1 MSPSGNR
8 IRQCGAKPYGIPHPY
23 VSRPICTQGL
33 NSLYACGMAKLSA
46 GILMFRAEGPALQML
61 LVHPGGPFWASK
73 DEGAWSMPKG
83 EYSDGHDPLLAAKRE
98 FVEELGVAPPQGEY
112 LDLGEIVQPSRKI
125 VTAFAVE
132 GEFDP
137 ATLKSNHF
145 EMEWPPRSG
154 TRQSIPEI
162 DRAGWFGAG
171 EARRKI
177 LTGQAPFIDRLLA
190 SLSQARK

>member
-1 MSPSGNR
+1 MPQRRSPHVPLGQPDPSMRGEALR
-8 IRQCGAKPYGIPHPY
+8 IPHPY

-98 FVEELGVAPPQGEY
+98 FVEELGVAPPQGDY

-145 EMEWPPRSG
+145 EM
-154 TRQSIPEI
+154 
-162 DRAGWFGAG
+162 
-171 EARRKI
+171 
-177 LTGQAPFIDRLLA
+177 
-190 SLSQARK
+190 